1 VVHKTCKDTKH
12 YLSISSFHRSVC
24 RNAEHLVTLL
34 YIIFSFAVRSW
45 ILTDLHRI
53 VASSWIQNEVIYI
66 MFSYETSSPLNSGL
80 ETAVFAVLLVQ
91 V

>member
-1 VVHKTCKDTKH
+1 MVHKMGKDRKY
-12 YLSISSFHRSVC
+12 YLSIDSFHRSVC
-24 RNAEHLVTLL
+24 RNAEHLVMLL
-34 YIIFSFAVRSW
+34 YMMLAFAISSW

-53 VASSWIQNEVIYI
+53 VASNWIQNEVTYI
-66 MFSYETSSPLNSGL
+66 MFSYETFSPLNSGL